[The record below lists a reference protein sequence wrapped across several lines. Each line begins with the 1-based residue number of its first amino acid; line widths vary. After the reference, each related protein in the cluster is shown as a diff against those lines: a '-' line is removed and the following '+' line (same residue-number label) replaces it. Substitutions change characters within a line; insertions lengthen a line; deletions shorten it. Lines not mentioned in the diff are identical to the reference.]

1 MQRVK
6 LTAKENQK
14 QMILDEL
21 RQVKDAD
28 FYEDGPA
35 AWHTLVNGLERKCP
49 ELAKFTQANNI
60 QPGKRELLQ
69 LLEKTILSTSENVI
83 TPVIKKN

>member
-21 RQVKDAD
+21 RQVNEAD
-28 FYEDGPA
+28 FYKDSFD
-35 AWHTLVNGLERKCP
+35 AWHTICNGLEKKCP
-49 ELAKFTQANNI
+49 NFAKFFQDNNI
-60 QPGKRELLQ
+60 QPGKKEWLH
-69 LLEKTILSTSENVI
+69 LLESTILGTPEKVI